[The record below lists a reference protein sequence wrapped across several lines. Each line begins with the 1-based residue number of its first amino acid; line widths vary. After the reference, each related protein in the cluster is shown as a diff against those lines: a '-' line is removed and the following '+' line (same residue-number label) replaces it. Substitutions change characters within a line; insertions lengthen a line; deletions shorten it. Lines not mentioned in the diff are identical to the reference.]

1 MTAKAQKR
9 LEIKADSHFE
19 FHKAWIESTFFFE
32 SMMAMTRYLGTA
44 QCLERD
50 ITGV

>member
-9 LEIKADSHFE
+9 LEIEADSHFE

-32 SMMAMTRYLGTA
+32 SMAMTRYSGTA
-44 QCLERD
+44 QCWERD